1 MLRNKGKTEG
11 NNYSNVIHAI
21 LSGISKLSQVSGI
34 PEGRIV
40 NRGVG
45 GMRLPKCFYVQ
56 NDKGVLGGTERA
68 FMSTTT
74 SRDVALYYI
83 GGREMATIFS
93 IQVSAVS
100 KGASISHLSQFPGEE
115 EVLMPPGSF
124 LEVVG
129 APQVVTLDDGTT
141 SVLEI
146 PMQISCPKMVT
157 IEETRA
163 SRRTGLRA
171 MVEHALLEIH
181 RDLEALSK
189 EERVARRAEGD
200 VFCSFAEG
208 KEDTTVAEPTRE
220 PSLHNA
226 GLLPEIERE
235 CREWMERAIASRD
248 PAIFNNDEHYQ
259 RVVREASELKRL
271 ALNKVQV
278 WLEDPNVNAGAE
290 KNMTLAEADR
300 HAIGCGSGRGARPR
314 TRCALPRL
322 FRPWPRGGLERAC
335 AASWRRTL
343 APRRCGCAAIR
354 AWWSPP
360 PTRCWTRAPA
370 RPCSCGRRRWA
381 TRARLACSPTPGPGP
396 TLSTNGARRRSCT
409 LRARANGRLRC
420 FWRGSAART
429 PGLPTRMALNRHGS
443 RR

>member
-1 MLRNKGKTEG
+1 M
-11 NNYSNVIHAI
+11 
-21 LSGISKLSQVSGI
+21 
-34 PEGRIV
+34 
-40 NRGVG
+40 
-45 GMRLPKCFYVQ
+45 
-56 NDKGVLGGTERA
+56 GGTERA

-74 SRDVALYYI
+74 SRDVAMIYI
-83 GGREMATIFS
+83 AGREMATIFS

-200 VFCSFAEG
+200 AWCTFEDG

-226 GLLPEIERE
+226 GLLPAIERE

-248 PAIFNNDEHYQ
+248 LAIFNADEHYQ

-271 ALNKVQV
+271 ALNKVLI
-278 WLEDPNVNAGAE
+278 WLEDPNVNARAV
-290 KNMTLAEADR
+290 KAMTLAEADR
-300 HAIGCGSGRGARPR
+300 HAIGRWARALREAKDAVRNALPLPSVATWWPEARSQLAVHVSAAAMRVCRNQGLVVAAAHEVLDESSGETMLMRQAALGNTSAVGLLADAGARADAVDQGGR
-314 TRCALPRL
+314 TALMYAAGTGQRETAVFL
-322 FRPWPRGGLERAC
+322 VRAC
-335 AASWRRTL
+335 GVDAGVA
-343 APRRCGCAAIR
+343 G
-354 AWWSPP
+354 
-360 PTRCWTRAPA
+360 
-370 RPCSCGRRRWA
+370 
-381 TRARLACSPTPGPGP
+381 
-396 TLSTNGARRRSCT
+396 
-409 LRARANGRLRC
+409 
-420 FWRGSAART
+420 
-429 PGLPTRMALNRHGS
+429 
-443 RR
+443 